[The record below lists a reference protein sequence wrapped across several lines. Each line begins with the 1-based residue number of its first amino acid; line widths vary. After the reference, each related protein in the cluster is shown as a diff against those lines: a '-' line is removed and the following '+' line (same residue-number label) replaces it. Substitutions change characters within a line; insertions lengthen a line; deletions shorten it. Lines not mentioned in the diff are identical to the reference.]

1 MVWGVVTVCFSGDT
15 EQVRSH
21 DIQKQI
27 CVEGPCINMCMATML
42 IRGVICAKREVIKCV
57 RS

>member
-1 MVWGVVTVCFSGDT
+1 MVWGVVTVSFNGDT

-27 CVEGPCINMCMATML
+27 CIVGPCIKMCMVRKL
-42 IRGVICAKREVIKCV
+42 IRDMICA
-57 RS
+57 